1 MGRERAVKT
10 KYNVYYGTDRNAAL
24 KPQYVPQ
31 PEERQRKRTVSKVK
45 EAKAER
51 NAAVAKCTALVMLV
65 LCVAAMGFLVV
76 TRNAAIYSN
85 NRTIRT
91 LANEKA
97 DLEIMIN
104 TAEKDGS
111 WGGELNSY
119 FDMAENQLELSYPEN
134 DKIVTVVLPATV
146 EPEVQTQEAE
156 NVNMYDAVL
165 DWFSSLQR
173 RIESW
178 V

>member
-31 PEERQRKRTVSKVK
+31 PEERVKKRTVSKAK

-51 NAAVAKCTALVMLV
+51 AAAVAKCTVLVMLV
-65 LCVAAMGFLVV
+65 MCVAAMGFLVV

-85 NRTIRT
+85 NRTIRS

-97 DLEIMIN
+97 DLEIMLN

-111 WGGELNSY
+111 WGGDLNTY
-119 FDMAENQLELSYPEN
+119 LETAENELQLSYPDA
-134 DKIVTVVLPATV
+134 DKVVTVVLPA
-146 EPEVQTQEAE
+146 QTEAVQEAATE
-156 NVNMYDAVL
+156 ESVNVYDAVL

-178 V
+178 A